1 MLVIVSLCLPWNGQ
15 VSFSRIGRI
24 GESQGLELDIFITV
38 IPRSSSVLKEELIL
52 AFLPICPVTVQLL
65 TIASQ
70 ASNKLQG

>member
-15 VSFSRIGRI
+15 VFFSRIGRI